1 MPFFTRLNYSFGNE
15 DWATELKAL
24 KIKPG
29 SQVLC
34 VTASGDRPL
43 HLMLD
48 NPAKITAID
57 ANFIQNRLLE
67 LKYAA
72 LQTLEYDDYIR
83 FLGVVP
89 SNAREQQFQKV
100 TKKLT
105 PTSASFWN
113 KHGNMVRNGILY
125 QGHIERVT
133 RYVAAAST
141 LFRPH
146 KTKKLFEH
154 YDLTKQSKFI
164 QEEWDTL
171 ALRKIFD
178 IVLSRFISKT
188 LTIDPGLY
196 VSIPNE
202 LRLGHYIYD
211 RMLDILHR
219 YLAKENPLVSL
230 LFRGYVG
237 WEALPAYLKPNGVEK
252 IKNSNTQL
260 SILTEDMIKHME
272 NVLPG
277 TYDTFSLSDVASY
290 ISQEKFNRMITGMY
304 HAATPG
310 ARFCIRQFSSNHQIP
325 AGLSDRLVRDVALER
340 QLEKEEKCFIYRF
353 MVGKILK

>member
-15 DWATELKAL
+15 DWGTELKAL
-24 KIKPG
+24 KIKR
-29 SQVLC
+29 SSHVLC

-48 NPAKITAID
+48 SPAKITAID
-57 ANFIQNRLLE
+57 ANSIQNHLLE

-72 LQTLEYDDYIR
+72 LNTLDYDDYIG
-83 FLGVVP
+83 FLGVV
-89 SNAREQQFQKV
+89 SSKNRESQFQKV
-100 TKKLT
+100 AKEMT
-105 PTSASFWN
+105 PLAASFWN
-113 KHGNMVRNGILY
+113 KNGSLIMNGVLY

-133 RYVAAAST
+133 RYVAAASS
-141 LFRPH
+141 LFRPY
-146 KTKKLFEH
+146 KTKRLFEQQ
-154 YDLTKQSKFI
+154 DLSTQSKFV
-164 QEEWDTL
+164 QDEFDTM

-178 IVLSRFISKT
+178 IVLSRLVSKT

-196 VSIPNE
+196 QNIPNE
-202 LRLGHYIYD
+202 FRLGHYIYD
-211 RMLDILHR
+211 RMLNVLHR

-237 WEALPAYLKPNGVEK
+237 WEALPPYLKPPGVEK
-252 IKNSNTQL
+252 IRNCNTQL

-272 NVLPG
+272 NVLPC

-325 AGLSDRLVRDVALER
+325 IGLRDRLVRDTALEK